1 MNRPFAIPTLCLIA
15 GILAGDRIAAPLF
28 PLFCVS
34 FTLAMGSLIPSRR
47 QSVWLWPLVFFFAW
61 TNLQSRQAPVSPHDA
76 RSVLGRRHAL
86 VELRGTLVDSPRE
99 RISDRDG
106 AEFQHSLA
114 LLRLESAT
122 LDNRV
127 TAIRG
132 IVVVHTPAWLGEEF
146 FAGRPAAVSGVIGP
160 PDGPVAEG
168 LFDYRE
174 YLSRRGIYHT
184 LDVASP
190 ADWKLLP
197 PAGKSSQPPLSKR
210 FQRWAQANL
219 ARGLPDDDPTVRL
232 LWAISLG
239 WKTALTDEVSRPF
252 MRSGTMH
259 LFAISGLHVA
269 MISGIL
275 VSLLRALQIPRSGCG
290 PIAIPLLWFFCA
302 VTGFQSS
309 AIRATIMMSIVI
321 AGWSLK
327 RPVDLLNSLAGAAFI
342 ILVWEPRQLFHAGF
356 QLSFFVVLSIALLL
370 PRFEKIREGL
380 VRPDPLLPPEL
391 RPRWQRWLDGPVRF
405 LTTSLATSIAAWLG
419 SAPLVATY
427 FHLFTPVSLLA
438 NLLIVPLAAPALA
451 SCLGSFICG
460 DRLPFLSELF
470 NNSAWLWM
478 NLMNSLS
485 EWASNLPGAWTH
497 VAAPSPAAIAFYYIL
512 VVLLLRGNWS
522 RESKHRGPRVIAA
535 AGAACALAVCLFPGN
550 AARVTVLGLR
560 GGSAIFINAPG
571 AADDLLV
578 DCGNE
583 SNARAVVTPFL
594 QSRGKN
600 ALPRLLL
607 THGDILHVGGYE
619 FLAGEMPIG
628 STLVSPVPSRSP
640 PYRRIIENLTA
651 NTNAMTRVSLGN
663 RIGAWRVLHPAADD
677 RFARGDDNAIVLL
690 GEFDGLRIL
699 LLSDLGEEGQP
710 ALFDRNPDLRADI
723 LIAGLPA
730 AGTPLKDGLLSAI
743 RPRVIIV
750 NDAYLPAGERAQ
762 PDLRERLARHAEHV
776 FYTSDSGSVTIEI
789 NPVESSVTAIA
800 ESNDPVHLKTGYS
813 AE

>member
-1 MNRPFAIPTLCLIA
+1 MNRPFAIPTLTLIA
-15 GILAGDRIAAPLF
+15 GILVGDRIATPLL

-34 FTLAMGSLIPSRR
+34 FALALGCLTPSQR
-47 QSVWLWPLVFFFAW
+47 QSAWLWPFVFCFAW
-61 TNLQSRQAPVSPHDA
+61 TNLQCRTALVSPHDA
-76 RSVLGRRHAL
+76 RSMLGSRQEIVA
-86 VELRGTLVDSPRE
+86 LRGTLVDSPRE

-106 AEFQHSLA
+106 TEFQHSLA

-122 LDNRV
+122 SNSR
-127 TAIRG
+127 TTSIHG

-146 FAGRPAAVSGVIGP
+146 FKGRPVSVSGVIGP
-160 PDGPVAEG
+160 PERAVAEG

-174 YLSRRGIYHT
+174 YLSRRGVYHT
-184 LDVASP
+184 LEVGSP
-190 ADWKLLP
+190 ADWMLLP
-197 PAGKSSQPPLSKR
+197 RHGKASDPPLSKR
-210 FQRWAQANL
+210 FQRWAQASL
-219 ARGLPDDDPTVRL
+219 ARGLPVDDPTVRL

-239 WKTALTDEVSRPF
+239 WKTALTDDVSRPF

-259 LFAISGLHVA
+259 LFAVSGLHVA

-275 VSLLRALQIPRSGCG
+275 VSLLRALQVPRAGCG
-290 PIAIPLLWFFCA
+290 MIAIPLLWFFCS

-321 AGWSLK
+321 AGWALK
-327 RPVDLLNSLAGAAFI
+327 RPGDLLNSLAGAAFI

-356 QLSFFVVLSIALLL
+356 QLSFFVVLSIGLLL
-370 PRFEKIREGL
+370 PQFEKLRERL

-391 RPRWQRWLDGPVRF
+391 RPRWRRWLDGPVRF

-451 SCLGSFICG
+451 SCLGSLICG

-478 NLMNSLS
+478 NLMNRLS

-497 VAAPSPAAIAFYYIL
+497 VTAPSPAAIALYYIL
-512 VVLLLRGNWS
+512 VALLLRGNWN
-522 RESKHRGPRVIAA
+522 RDSKHRRARLIAA
-535 AGAACALAVCLFPGN
+535 VGAGCALAICAFPEH
-550 AARVTVLGLR
+550 ATRVTVLALR
-560 GGSAIFINAPG
+560 GGSAIHIDAPG
-571 AADDLLV
+571 ADDDLLV

-583 SNARAVVTPFL
+583 SNARAIVLPFL

-600 ALPRLLL
+600 GLAKALL
-607 THGDILHVGGYE
+607 THGDVRHVGGYE
-619 FLAGEMPIG
+619 CLAGEMPIG
-628 STLVSPVPSRSP
+628 ATLISPVPSRSP
-640 PYRRIIENLTA
+640 PYRRIVRHL
-651 NTNAMTRVSLGN
+651 NTNAATHVSHGDQ
-663 RIGAWRVLHPAADD
+663 IGVWRVLHPAPED
-677 RFARGDDNAIVLL
+677 RFSRGDDNAIVLL
-690 GEFDGLRIL
+690 GEFKNLRIL

-710 ALFDRNPDLRADI
+710 VLFDRNPDLRADI
-723 LIAGLPA
+723 VIAGLPA
-730 AGTPLKDGLLSAI
+730 AGTPLKDGLLNAV

-750 NDAYLPAGERAQ
+750 NDAYVPAGERAP
-762 PDLRERLARHAEHV
+762 PDLRERLARHARHV
-776 FYTSDSGSVTIEI
+776 FYTRDSGSVTVEI
-789 NPVESSVTAIA
+789 NPSETHIRATANPDAPI
-800 ESNDPVHLKTGYS
+800 HLRTGYS

>member
-15 GILAGDRIAAPLF
+15 GIFVGDHVAAPVPL
-28 PLFCVS
+28 LFCVS
-34 FTLAMGSLIPSRR
+34 FALAFGCLGSSRW
-47 QSVWLWPLVFFFAW
+47 QSRLLWPLVFFVAW
-61 TNLQSRQAPVSPHDA
+61 TNLQCRTSLVSPHDA
-76 RSVLGRRHAL
+76 RSLLGNRQEIVA
-86 VELRGTLVDSPRE
+86 LRGTLVDSPRE
-99 RISDRDG
+99 RISERDG
-106 AEFQHSLA
+106 AEFQRSLA

-122 LDNRV
+122 RGDH
-127 TAIRG
+127 AAPIHG
-132 IVVVHTPAWLGEEF
+132 IVVVHTPAWLGDEF
-146 FAGRPAAVSGVIGP
+146 FAGRSVAVSGVIGP
-160 PDGPVAEG
+160 PEGAVAES

-184 LDVASP
+184 LDVDSP

-197 PAGKSSQPPLSKR
+197 LAGKAGDPPLSKR
-210 FQRWAQANL
+210 FQRWAQSNL

-259 LFAISGLHVA
+259 LFAVSGLHVA

-275 VSLLRALQIPRSGCG
+275 VSLLRALQMPRAGCG
-290 PIAIPLLWFFCA
+290 LIAIPLLWFFCS

-321 AGWSLK
+321 AGWSLE
-327 RPVDLLNSLAGAAFI
+327 RPVDLLNSLAGAAFT

-356 QLSFFVVLSIALLL
+356 QLSFFVVLSIGLLL
-370 PRFEKIREGL
+370 PQFEKVRERL

-451 SCLGSFICG
+451 SCLGSLICG

-478 NLMNSLS
+478 SLMNRLS

-512 VVLLLRGNWS
+512 VALLLRGNWN
-522 RESKHRGPRVIAA
+522 RDSKHRRARLIAA
-535 AGAACALAVCLFPGN
+535 VGASCALALCAFP
-550 AARVTVLGLR
+550 AHSTRVTVLALR
-560 GGSAIFINAPG
+560 GGSAIHIDAPG
-571 AADDLLV
+571 TPDDLLV

-583 SNARAVVTPFL
+583 SNARAIVLPFL

-600 ALPRLLL
+600 DLAKALL
-607 THGDILHVGGYE
+607 THGDVRHVGGYE
-619 FLAGEMPIG
+619 FLAGEMALG
-628 STLVSPVPSRSP
+628 ETLISPVPSRSP
-640 PYRRIIENLTA
+640 PYRRITDNLSASGTSF
-651 NTNAMTRVSLGN
+651 VSQGD

-690 GEFDGLRIL
+690 GEFNGLRIL

-730 AGTPLKDGLLSAI
+730 AGAPMKDGLLDAI
-743 RPRVIIV
+743 RPRLIIV
-750 NDAYLPAGERAQ
+750 SDAYVPAGERAQ
-762 PDLRERLARHAEHV
+762 PDLRERLARHAKHV

-789 NPVESSVTAIA
+789 NPSKTSIRAIA
-800 ESNDPVHLKTGYS
+800 NSNAPVHLKTGNS